1 MNGAI
6 ERLGYV
12 SRLLLYAGTIAL
24 ALMMLA
30 TTADVVL
37 RATIN
42 APIRGVVDAVE
53 ITMLLVVFLGLPDA
67 FLRGEQVTV
76 DVIDHLVSGQVLA
89 ILKAIGAA
97 LSTLFLALMAIN
109 LVQPLLDAWRFGDRK
124 ADLPVPLY
132 PLVALVI
139 ACLAASFLAMTLL
152 TVREM
157 MKAAAALKHG
167 ATSEASI

>member
-1 MNGAI
+1 VNGAI
-6 ERLGYV
+6 DRLGRV

-37 RATIN
+37 RAAIN

-76 DVIDHLVSGQVLA
+76 DVIDHLVPGQVLA
-89 ILKAIGAA
+89 VLKAVGAA

-139 ACLAASFLAMTLL
+139 VCLAASFLAMTLL

-157 MKAAAALKHG
+157 MKAATVLKHG
-167 ATSEASI
+167 VAPETPA

>member
-1 MNGAI
+1 VTATI
-6 ERLGYV
+6 EHLGRV
-12 SRLLLYAGTIAL
+12 SRFLLHAGTVAL

-37 RATIN
+37 RATVN
-42 APIRGVVDAVE
+42 APVRGVVDAVE

-76 DVIDHLVSGQVLA
+76 DVIDHLVPGGVLGV
-89 ILKAIGAA
+89 LKAIGAA
-97 LSTLFLALMAIN
+97 LSTLFLALLAIN

-139 ACLAASFLAMTLL
+139 ACLATSFLAMTLL
-152 TVREM
+152 TMREV
-157 MKAAAALKHG
+157 MKAAAVLKHG
-167 ATSEASI
+167 ATPEAGV